1 MTSRRTLARTL
12 ESVADFEEPDPA
24 LEQYLTPPEVTAH
37 VLHFAALRGDLDRRV
52 VDLGTGTGTLAIGA
66 AVLGADVV
74 GVDVD
79 ASALARAREN
89 RRAVGAPPIEWVR
102 ADVGFLPL
110 LADGVTVVSNPPFG
124 AQRRG
129 ADRPFLEAAA
139 ELAAVSYTIHNEG
152 SRTFVESFA
161 ADHGGAVSHAFR
173 ATFELD
179 RRFQFHEESSR
190 TIEAEVFRIEWGR
203 SDP

>member
-1 MTSRRTLARTL
+1 MISRRKLARTL
-12 ESVADFEEPDPA
+12 ESVVDFEEPDPG
-24 LEQYLTPPEVTAH
+24 LEQYLTPPEIAAH

-52 VDLGTGTGTLAIGA
+52 VDLGTGTGTLAVGA

-79 ASALARAREN
+79 ASALARARES
-89 RRAVGAPPIEWVR
+89 RRAVGAPSIEWVR
-102 ADVGFLPL
+102 ADVGSLPL
-110 LADGVTVVSNPPFG
+110 VADRVTVVSNPPFG

-129 ADRPFLEAAA
+129 ADRPFLAAAA
-139 ELAAVSYTIHNEG
+139 ELAVVSYTIHNEG
-152 SRTFVESFA
+152 SRAFVESFA
-161 ADHGGAVSHAFR
+161 AERGGTVSHAFR

-190 TIEAEVFRIEWGR
+190 SLEAEVFRIEWER
-203 SDP
+203 